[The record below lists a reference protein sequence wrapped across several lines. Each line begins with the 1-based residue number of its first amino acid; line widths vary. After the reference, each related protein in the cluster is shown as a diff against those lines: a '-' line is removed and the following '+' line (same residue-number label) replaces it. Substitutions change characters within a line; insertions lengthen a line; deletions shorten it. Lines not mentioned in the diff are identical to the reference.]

1 MTSLT
6 ANELRTFFENLSAY
20 ERELEIKNKQDQ
32 FLDLYNQWLETKN
45 IAIKDKVNTLAEEL
59 KTLDNNFK
67 FTLLP

>member
-20 ERELEIKNKQDQ
+20 ERELEIRNKQDQ
-32 FLDLYNQWLETKN
+32 FLDLYNQWLATKN
-45 IAIKDKVNTLAEEL
+45 NAIKDKVNTLAEEL
-59 KTLDNNFK
+59 KSLDNNFK